1 MKNLLAKSI
10 ALFALAAANVASAP
24 AFAADMPAKATY
36 STPVPVASSWTGF
49 YAGGNVGYGW
59 QDPTVTFAG
68 NDPNTICVFSGC
80 LAGGTPV
87 GPASYNLKGVTGGI
101 QAGYNWQV
109 DPRWV
114 VGLETDFN
122 GSGIRGGG
130 NNVSNFSAGTVQ
142 TITANQ
148 SIKWF
153 GTVRARLGWLA
164 TDALMFYGTG
174 GFAYAKVDENVT
186 YANSDAGVGFN
197 NNPFGVQC
205 GAANSTCMSGS
216 SARTAVGWTLGAGA
230 EYAVTQNVSLKAEYL
245 YVSLGGDAFNVV
257 ALSALPPG
265 APIPSSFRA
274 SYGNVDFQIAR
285 FGLNYKFN

>member
-87 GPASYNLKGVTGGI
+87 GPASYNLKRCDRHGI
-101 QAGYNWQV
+101 RAGYNWQV

-130 NNVSNFSAGTVQ
+130 NNVSNLSTGTLQ
-142 TITANQ
+142 TITASQN
-148 SIKWF
+148 IKWF
-153 GTVRARLGWLA
+153 GTLRGRLGWLA
-164 TDALMFYGTG
+164 TNTLMLYGTG
-174 GFAYAKVDENVT
+174 GF
-186 YANSDAGVGFN
+186 N
-197 NNPFGVQC
+197 N
-205 GAANSTCMSGS
+205 
-216 SARTAVGWTLGAGA
+216 A
-230 EYAVTQNVSLKAEYL
+230 EGRRKCDLRE
-245 YVSLGGDAFNVV
+245 F
-257 ALSALPPG
+257 
-265 APIPSSFRA
+265 
-274 SYGNVDFQIAR
+274 
-285 FGLNYKFN
+285 